1 MEDLMR
7 EWISVDDVLD
17 YAIGEEEGAVA
28 FYTALAERAESPG
41 MRKAFLEFAQEEMG
55 HKDKLLAVKNG
66 ATFNPSDQSVEDLKI
81 GDYLVDV
88 TPSPDMSFQ
97 DALILAMKKEK
108 SAFRLYSDLAEVTC
122 EERVRNVFLSLAQ
135 EEAKHKLRFELEYD
149 DLMSEN

>member
-17 YAIGEEEGAVA
+17 FAIGEEEGAVA

-41 MRKAFLEFAQEEMG
+41 MRKAFQEFAREEMG
-55 HKDKLLAVKNG
+55 HKDKLMAVKSG
-66 ATFNPSDQSVEDLKI
+66 ETFNPSDQSVEDLKI
-81 GDYLVDV
+81 GDYLVDIV
-88 TPSPDMSFQ
+88 PSPDMSFQ

-108 SAFRLYSDLAEVTC
+108 SAFRLYSDLAEVTSD
-122 EERVRNVFLSLAQ
+122 ERVRNVFLSLAQ

-149 DLMSEN
+149 DLLSEN